1 MQWKLYV
8 AGLTLLLLV
17 GEAVQAGP
25 FGLFGNRRNRMN
37 NNSDSGMMVQ
47 PVNGVPV
54 AATTDST
61 PTATV
66 ATTQPT
72 TIYQPVSNNSSSSSR
87 RGGRLFGRRN
97 GGGGTY
103 SEPMTMIQPASTTI
117 VANAPATER
126 MPAPSVASGTTT
138 TTASTTST
146 ISYQPVTYSRGL
158 MGRRS
163 YTVWEPVTMI
173 QPVATAPASA
183 ESATVIAP
191 IYSTQPTYT
200 SSGRTGLFGRRRG
213 GSEMPVSSVVTTP
226 GATTRQAFYGPGAQ
240 TALIDVRLPIATAE
254 IFFNGTRTNQT
265 GISRLFVTPAL
276 DPQKDNTYEVKAKWI
291 ENGEQKE
298 RTETVKVPAGGR
310 VLVDFTQA
318 PR

>member
-8 AGLTLLLLV
+8 AGLTVLLLV
-17 GEAVQAGP
+17 GESVQAGP
-25 FGLFGNRRNRMN
+25 FGLFQGRRNRMN
-37 NNSDSGMMVQ
+37 NNSDSGMVAQ
-47 PVNGVPV
+47 PVATTPV
-54 AATTDST
+54 AAATDT
-61 PTATV
+61 APAATV
-66 ATTQPT
+66 ATVPATQM
-72 TIYQPVSNNSSSSSR
+72 YQPVSNNSSSR

-97 GGGGTY
+97 GGGGGTY

-126 MPAPSVASGTTT
+126 MPAPSIASGT
-138 TTASTTST
+138 TTASTTT
-146 ISYQPVTYSRGL
+146 TVSYQPVTYSSGL
-158 MGRRS
+158 RGRRS

-183 ESATVIAP
+183 ESATVSAP
-191 IYSTQPTYT
+191 IYSTQPI
-200 SSGRTGLFGRRRG
+200 SSSTGRTGLFGRRRG
-213 GSEMPVSSVVTTP
+213 GSDMPVNTVVTTP

-240 TALIDVRLPIATAE
+240 TALIDIRLPIATAE

-310 VLVDFTQA
+310 ILVDFTTS

>member
-8 AGLTLLLLV
+8 AGLTVLLLV

-25 FGLFGNRRNRMN
+25 FGLFQGRRNRMN
-37 NNSDSGMMVQ
+37 NNSDSGMVVQ
-47 PVNGVPV
+47 PVATTPVVAADTAPTAPV
-54 AATTDST
+54 A
-61 PTATV
+61 TV
-66 ATTQPT
+66 PAN
-72 TIYQPVSNNSSSSSR
+72 TIYQQPVSNGSSR

-97 GGGGTY
+97 GGGTY
-103 SEPMTMIQPASTTI
+103 SEPVTMIQPASTTI
-117 VANAPATER
+117 VANAPAAER
-126 MPAPSVASGTTT
+126 MPAPSVASGT

-163 YTVWEPVTMI
+163 YTVWEPVAMI

-183 ESATVIAP
+183 ESATVMSP
-191 IYSTQPTYT
+191 TYSTQPTST
-200 SSGRTGLFGRRRG
+200 SRGRTGLFGRRNRG
-213 GSEMPVSSVVTTP
+213 SDMPMNTAIVTTP
-226 GATTRQAFYGPGAQ
+226 GATGTRQAFYGPGAQ
-240 TALIDVRLPIATAE
+240 TALIDIRVPAAAAE
-254 IFFNGTRTNQT
+254 IFFNGARTNQT

-310 VLVDFTQA
+310 ILVDFTTS